1 MSKNIKILIATDFT
15 EASDNA
21 LNYADAIF
29 RNLHGLN
36 VTYLLVHAFKPLV
49 PYSNTPSMPV
59 MKNNQLESSLKKK
72 LDELVTDLQNK
83 LEGNHE
89 TKSYFEFGS
98 LNKVIEKIIDD
109 EQPDLVVMGTREKNA
124 FARMTV
130 GTNTMEVATTA
141 SCPVLAVPKE
151 AKAKDF
157 TDMVLATDLNELNI
171 SSHSFDLLKSLVDFE
186 KSKLKVLHVF
196 ASDEIA
202 QQFGNLEKT
211 AFHQHIK
218 DIKHDHA
225 TVVNSDVF
233 DGIVNFVNE
242 QRSDMLILTLS
253 ERGFLEKI
261 FHADKT
267 EKLVYHAEV
276 PVLIL
281 N

>member
-29 RNLHGLN
+29 RNLFGLD
-36 VTYLLVHAFKPLV
+36 VTYLLVHGFKPLV

-59 MKNNQLESSLKKK
+59 IKNDQLQTSLKNK
-72 LDELVTDLQNK
+72 LDELVSNLEKK
-83 LEGNHE
+83 LGENHQIN
-89 TKSYFEFGS
+89 SYFKIGS

-109 EQPDLVVMGTREKNA
+109 EKPDLVVMGTREKNA
-124 FARMTV
+124 FARMTI

-141 SCPVLAVPKE
+141 SCPVLAIPKE
-151 AKAKDF
+151 AKADDF
-157 TDMVLATDLNELNI
+157 VKMTLATDLNELNI
-171 SSHSFDLLKSLVDFE
+171 SSNSFDLLEKLVNFK
-186 KSKLKVLHVF
+186 KSKLEVLHVF
-196 ASDEIA
+196 SSHDIA
-202 QQFGNLEKT
+202 EQFGNLEKT

-218 DIKHDHA
+218 ELKHDHA
-225 TVVNSDVF
+225 TVVNSNVF
-233 DGIVNFVNE
+233 DGIIDFVNE
-242 QRSDMLILTLS
+242 QKSDMLILSLS

-281 N
+281 K

>member
-1 MSKNIKILIATDFT
+1 
-15 EASDNA
+15 
-21 LNYADAIF
+21 
-29 RNLHGLN
+29 
-36 VTYLLVHAFKPLV
+36 
-49 PYSNTPSMPV
+49 
-59 MKNNQLESSLKKK
+59 
-72 LDELVTDLQNK
+72 
-83 LEGNHE
+83 
-89 TKSYFEFGS
+89 
-98 LNKVIEKIIDD
+98 
-109 EQPDLVVMGTREKNA
+109 
-124 FARMTV
+124 
-130 GTNTMEVATTA
+130 MEVATTA